1 MSELVTRIGILV
13 PSSDAVSEM
22 DFHNYLPP
30 GISFHTARLP
40 HDDNTK
46 RGFDTL
52 DEICDGIEAG
62 ARRLVQVDPA
72 VIVFSCTSGCFHRGE
87 GWDLEVKRR
96 IETAAGVPAIV
107 TGNAS
112 REGNRANNRIH
123 IDSPGCQAGES
134 ICPLAVSSV
143 HSVA

>member
-1 MSELVTRIGILV
+1 MRNVQQR
-13 PSSDAVSEM
+13 P
-22 DFHNYLPP
+22 
-30 GISFHTARLP
+30 
-40 HDDNTK
+40 
-46 RGFDTL
+46 
-52 DEICDGIEAG
+52 G
-62 ARRLVQVDPA
+62 ARRSP
-72 VIVFSCTSGCFHRGE
+72 
-87 GWDLEVKRR
+87 
-96 IETAAGVPAIV
+96 VPAIV